1 MNLARPGAG
10 EEAKRKNKK
19 FGRGSGNCEIGVR
32 EAGGAD

>member
-19 FGRGSGNCEIGVR
+19 LGRGSGNCEIGVR